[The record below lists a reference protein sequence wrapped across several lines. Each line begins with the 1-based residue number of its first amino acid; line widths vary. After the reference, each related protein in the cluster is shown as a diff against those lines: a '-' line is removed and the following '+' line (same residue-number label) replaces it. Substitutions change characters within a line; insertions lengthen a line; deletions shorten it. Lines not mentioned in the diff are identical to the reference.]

1 VLERASRGQDDL
13 NGAQPSITPP
23 ARAKRTGRSTPKRPQ
38 AETAG
43 MADIFPYYAGF
54 SFNWASSILNEQ
66 IAESGIESPLVL
78 DPWNGSGTTT
88 AAAQYNGYRSVGV
101 DFNPVANIVANL
113 RVSFQQRTQTDRP
126 FVPAELDNSAVD
138 DEPLSIWLDA
148 ATAGR
153 IRSWV
158 RSAENEDT
166 ITSAQTLIAIFRV
179 VREITKDFE
188 GSNPTWVKKTR
199 KSGELVHLESAE
211 IDRLIIAAQRYIIK
225 RLNEHGEM
233 LHHEVESRIITAS
246 AKDLPLSDGSV
257 NVILTSPPYLT
268 RIDYAVSYSRE
279 LAVMGIN
286 AFEDRRFRG
295 GLMGTALIRKD
306 SDTPTCWGPVAT
318 ELVER
323 IAGHSSKASSG
334 YYKKQVT
341 QYLDD
346 LTRSF
351 DELSRVAAQNAILI
365 LVVQDSYYK
374 EIPVGLAAI
383 CTDEAQKRGWSLAW
397 DDPER
402 VKRSITQFNS
412 AAWAYPKGDVNETI
426 ISLRRIV

>member
-1 VLERASRGQDDL
+1 MLERASRGQDDL
-13 NGAQPSITPP
+13 DGAQPSITPP
-23 ARAKRTGRSTPKRPQ
+23 ARSNRTGRSTPKRPQ

-54 SFNWASSILNEQ
+54 SFNWASGILNDQ
-66 IAESGIESPLVL
+66 IAKSGIDSPLVL

-113 RVSFQQRTQTDRP
+113 RVSFQERTQTNEP
-126 FVPAELDNSAVD
+126 FVPADLENSVVD
-138 DEPLSIWLDA
+138 GEPLSIWLDD

-158 RSAENEDT
+158 RSVESEDI

-179 VREITKDFE
+179 VRAITKDFE

-199 KSGELVHLESAE
+199 KSGDLVHLDPAALDE
-211 IDRLIIAAQRYIIK
+211 LIIETQRYIIK

-233 LHHEVESRIITAS
+233 LHHEVESTIITAS
-246 AKDLPLSDGSV
+246 AKDLPLSDRSV

-279 LAVMGIN
+279 LAVMGVD

-306 SDTPTCWGPVAT
+306 SDRPRSWGPVAT
-318 ELVER
+318 ELVEK

-351 DELSRVAAQNAILI
+351 DEVSRVAADDAILM

-374 EIPVGLAAI
+374 DIPVGLAAI
-383 CTDEAQKRGWSLAW
+383 CTDEAQRRGWSLAW

-402 VKRSITQFNS
+402 VKRSITQFNK
-412 AAWAYPKGDVNETI
+412 AAWAYPKGDVSETI
-426 ISLRRIV
+426 ISLRRTA

>member
-1 VLERASRGQDDL
+1 MLERANRGQDDL
-13 NGAQPSITPP
+13 DGAQPSIAPP
-23 ARAKRTGRSTPKRPQ
+23 ARGKRIERSTPKRPQ

-54 SFNWASSILNEQ
+54 SFNWASSILNDQ
-66 IAESGIESPLVL
+66 IAESGIESPVIL

-101 DFNPVANIVANL
+101 DLNPVANIVANL
-113 RVSFQQRTQTDRP
+113 RISFQQRTQTYEP
-126 FVPAELDNSAVD
+126 FVPADLDNSVVD
-138 DEPLSIWLDA
+138 GEPLSIWLDA

-158 RSAENEDT
+158 RSVKNEDR

-179 VREITKDFE
+179 VKAITKDFQ

-199 KSGELVHLESAE
+199 KNGELVHCDSTAL
-211 IDRLIIAAQRYIIK
+211 DDLIIEAQRYIIK
-225 RLNEHGEM
+225 RLNEHSEM
-233 LHHEVESRIITAS
+233 LHHEVESTIITAS
-246 AKDLPLSDGSV
+246 ATDLPLGNRSV

-279 LAVMGIN
+279 LAVMGVN

-306 SDTPTCWGPVAT
+306 SDKPRSWGSAAT
-318 ELVER
+318 ELVQQ
-323 IAGHSSKASSG
+323 IASHSSKASSG

-341 QYLDD
+341 QYLND

-351 DELSRVAAQNAILI
+351 DEMSRVAADGAILM

-374 EIPVGLAAI
+374 DIPVLLAAI
-383 CTDEAQKRGWSLAW
+383 CIDEARKRGWTLAW

-412 AAWAYPKGDVNETI
+412 GAQAYPKGDVSETI
-426 ISLRRIV
+426 ISLRRTV